1 MTYDR
6 LRSARVTLGLSTADI
21 ANQLNLTVN
30 IIERI
35 ETGQFADIAPIF
47 IRGYI
52 RSYAKLIKL
61 PEDVTQEIVNTIVDK
76 EPPSLSVPPLQTTR
90 FIKEKKR
97 FPKLVLYC
105 LLLAILVAIGFYWN
119 TAHHTKMMDIPP
131 ATTVA
136 ETTPETLPEPMPE
149 ITPTELTPE
158 EETAAAQDPS
168 TPILVTT
175 VANSNTS
182 DTHE

>member
-1 MTYDR
+1 MTYDK

-30 IIERI
+30 IVERI
-35 ETGQFADIAPIF
+35 EAGEFADIAPIF

-61 PEDVTQEIVNTIVDK
+61 PEDVTQEIVNSVAEK
-76 EPPSLSVPPLQTTR
+76 ESSSLGAPSLQTTR
-90 FIKEKKR
+90 FIKEKRR

-105 LLLAILVAIGFYWN
+105 LLLAILIGIGLYWN
-119 TAHHTKMMDIPP
+119 TTHRAKMMDVPP
-131 ATTVA
+131 ATTAVM
-136 ETTPETLPEPMPE
+136 EPETLPEPMPE

-168 TPILVTT
+168 MPILVTT
-175 VANSNTS
+175 VADNN
-182 DTHE
+182 THE